1 MISWYISLIYHE
13 KDLLRVDLH
22 RQDNLLFEINR
33 SEGKFDVE
41 IAGIA
46 KQPRYNV
53 LQGGVD
59 VRKVKSVRRGA

>member
-1 MISWYISLIYHE
+1 MKKILT
-13 KDLLRVDLH
+13 DLH
-22 RQDNLLFEINR
+22 RQDGIQFANRLLFEINR
-33 SEGKFDVE
+33 SEGRFDVE